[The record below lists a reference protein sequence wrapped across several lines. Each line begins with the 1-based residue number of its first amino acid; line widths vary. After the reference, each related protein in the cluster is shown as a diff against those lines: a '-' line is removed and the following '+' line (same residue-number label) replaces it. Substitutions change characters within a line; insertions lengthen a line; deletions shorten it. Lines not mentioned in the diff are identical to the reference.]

1 MSDWIEIGKIV
12 AAQGLDGQMRVYP
25 NSDFPER
32 FIEPGTRWLQ
42 KPGQNEPSPVE
53 LLGGRFIPGKGLY
66 AIEMVGVETRE
77 QAEALRDSRLFI
89 QYGAR
94 PHLDDNEFYVL
105 DLIGLEVFN
114 QDTQDMIGTVI
125 DVIPAGNDLLEVQLN
140 FTPTEE
146 DLATDTERQAKL
158 EKIPQN
164 KRRKRHFQTKAKQP
178 KTVLIPF
185 VKDIVP
191 VVDLENRRLEITP
204 PQGLIESQT

>member
-32 FIEPGTRWLQ
+32 FIKPGTRWLQ

-66 AIEMVGVETRE
+66 AIEMVGVDTRE
-77 QAEALRDSRLFI
+77 EAEALRDSRLFI
-89 QYGAR
+89 QEGDR
-94 PHLDDNEFYVL
+94 PHLEDNEFYVL

-114 QDTQDMIGTVI
+114 QDTQDIIGTVI

-140 FTPTEE
+140 FTPTSQEP
-146 DLATDTERQAKL
+146 AADTERQAKL
-158 EKIPQN
+158 QNIPKN
-164 KRRKRHFQTKAKQP
+164 KRRKRHFPTQANQP
-178 KTVLIPF
+178 KTLLIPF
-185 VKDIVP
+185 VKEIVP
-191 VVDLENRRLEITP
+191 VVDLQNRRLEITP